1 MALIFFKDYADVK
14 SSKDTKRLTVPTSVV
29 GRLSLLQQ
37 MYSNFFPKDEIQSF
51 ETAYTLTGTGLPYKT
66 WGLDQNDTI
75 LVGVPNVSVASS
87 ATTSDPNPIPSAEID
102 KRGKFLGFATSSL
115 KSLMTQYIHTY
126 EDFVVELDLTV
137 GTKNDNDDIDT
148 AEFLYK
154 SAQQTLSIT
163 IEFNRLSKQ
172 ALRNLKALIVDNFNQ
187 DYDAI
192 DFFED
197 IGLSGIEGQQ
207 ILLEWVDSLIDFVK

>member
-14 SSKDTKRLTVPTSVV
+14 SSSDTKRLLVPTSVV

-51 ETAYTLTGTGLPYKT
+51 ETTYTLSGTSLPYKK

-75 LVGVPNVSVASS
+75 LVGVPKVPVASS
-87 ATTSDPNPIPSAEID
+87 AITSDPNPIPSAEVD

-172 ALRNLKALIVDNFNQ
+172 ALQNLKALIVDTFNQ

-192 DFFED
+192 DFFDD